1 MNTSNSRLYSQME
14 IKGFN
19 NKKTE
24 QPKKVEKKQPK
35 KSLVDRV
42 METFFLNSL
51 PEQQDGY
58 VQINRTTK
66 EIQDEL
72 EPMMLITQKE
82 LNTYLDKHGYK
93 LVADKDG
100 SVKWAIWRII

>member
-1 MNTSNSRLYSQME
+1 ME

-19 NKKTE
+19 NKNTE
-24 QPKKVEKKQPK
+24 QPKKEEKKPKKQPK

-72 EPMMLITQKE
+72 EPMMLITQNE
-82 LNTYLDKHGYK
+82 LNTYLDRHGYK

>member
-1 MNTSNSRLYSQME
+1 ME